1 MRKNEDDG
9 KTEGEK
15 RVIVFDTWQYRKSI
29 IGDTFSIFTGD
40 CMLKEETKRKWQ
52 ILSMTKM
59 ILTC

>member
-29 IGDTFSIFTGD
+29 IGDIFSI
-40 CMLKEETKRKWQ
+40 LRIYA
-52 ILSMTKM
+52 IL
-59 ILTC
+59 ILLS